1 MTRLPSLTPAK
12 IIAALKRAGFAV
24 MPDRG
29 RGSHVVL
36 AHPDGREVV
45 VAMHARELK
54 RGTLTAIVKQAGFT
68 QVNFSYCYSGSTGAI
83 F

>member
-12 IIAALKRAGFAV
+12 LVAALRRAGFVV

-29 RGSHVVL
+29 RGSHRLL

-45 VAMHARELK
+45 VAMHAREMK
-54 RGTLTAIVKQAGFT
+54 RGTLAATVKQAGFT
-68 QVNFSYCYSGSTGAI
+68 QDEFRA
-83 F
+83 FL